1 MWRYLLRRLL
11 VAIPTMLL
19 ITTLGFALLHAAPG
33 GPFDADKRMLPAIQ
47 QAIEARYHL
56 NEPVWRQYLRYLG
69 QLAHADFGPSYQY
82 RGTSVNDIIDQGLPV
97 DVTIGLSAL
106 LLAILIGGSIGLGA
120 ALREGSAWDHGPM
133 ALAAIGISV
142 PLFVVAPLL
151 LLIFAVTLH
160 WLPAGDWVA
169 GSPSHIILPAAA
181 LATPYVGY
189 IARLMR
195 GSALEVL
202 HASYIRT
209 AHAKGLPRA
218 HILWHHALRPALTP
232 LISFLGPAFAGL
244 LTGSIVV
251 ETVFGLPG
259 IGRFFITAALN
270 RDYTLV
276 MGITVLYGALIILC
290 NLLADLSYAW
300 IDPRVRLQ

>member
-33 GPFDADKRMLPAIQ
+33 GPFDADKRMMPAIQ
-47 QAIEARYHL
+47 HAIEARYHL
-56 NEPVWRQYLRYLG
+56 DEPVWRQYLRYLG
-69 QLAHADFGPSYQY
+69 QLAHGDLGPSFQY

-97 DVTIGLSAL
+97 DVTVGLSAL
-106 LLAILIGGSIGLGA
+106 TLALLIGGGIGVVA
-120 ALREGSAWDHGPM
+120 ALREGRAWDHGPM

-142 PLFVVAPLL
+142 PLFVIAPLL
-151 LLIFAVTLH
+151 VLIFAVTLH

-169 GSPSHIILPAAA
+169 GSPSHLILPAVA
-181 LATPYVGY
+181 LATPYIGY
-189 IARLMR
+189 ISRLTR
-195 GSALEVL
+195 GSTLEVL
-202 HASYIRT
+202 HASYVRT
-209 AHAKGLPRA
+209 AHAKGLSSA

-259 IGRFFITAALN
+259 IGKFFITAALN

-276 MGITVLYGALIILC
+276 MGITMLYGALIILC
-290 NLLADLSYAW
+290 NLLADLCYAW